1 MDKLKGGSSSF
12 RQALTLGDA
21 GVLEDWAV
29 CSCLCSQLPGAEH
42 GWGSQGERAALSA
55 VRRKRRIRVSLPL
68 RKVFDLFPQVRCLT
82 LFCLPCAGCPREQ
95 QWEAVELASAAGEA
109 GLPVS
114 LC

>member
-1 MDKLKGGSSSF
+1 M
-12 RQALTLGDA
+12 LGFWRT
-21 GVLEDWAV
+21 GLCVPV
-29 CSCLCSQLPGAEH
+29 SVPSCLVP

-55 VRRKRRIRVSLPL
+55 VRRKHRIRVSLPL
-68 RKVFDLFPQVRCLT
+68 CKVFDLFPQVQCLT